1 MSVTPPSY
9 RQGPYGGSS
18 PESPGK
24 PALASPMAIATE
36 LWALII
42 LAQCVVFGGQYQ
54 VAFDAADEV
63 SRDMPEGDLPDGAI
77 WAVYVIVGLTLAA
90 VFGVLAW
97 LARSGRNWARLL
109 LGFVSFY
116 LVVQT
121 VSAFFIEDADHWTMI
136 PTVIGGVAA
145 LGAGVLLMHRDSD
158 KYCKDMAAWRK
169 SQSGKDGQPPW
180 SPGPP
185 SQYPPNPD
193 HPNSY
198 QQYPYQPYPQQQ
210 YPQQPYPQQQYY
222 GAPGHQQ
229 GGYQH
234 PAGPDNG
241 TPSEPGTTD
250 PRRSDGPGSDTGERE

>member
-9 RQGPYGGSS
+9 SQGPYGGSS
-18 PESPGK
+18 PESPNK

-36 LWALII
+36 LWVLII

-63 SRDMPEGDLPDGAI
+63 SRDMPEGELPDGAI
-77 WAVYVIVGLTLAA
+77 WVVYVIVGLTLAA

-97 LARSGRNWARLL
+97 LARSGRNWARLV

-121 VSAFFIEDADHWTMI
+121 VSAFFIEEADHWTMI

-169 SQSGKDGQPPW
+169 SQSHKGGQAPW
-180 SPGPP
+180 PQGPP
-185 SQYPPNPD
+185 SGYPPNPTY
-193 HPNSY
+193 PN
-198 QQYPYQPYPQQQ
+198 PYQQ
-210 YPQQPYPQQQYY
+210 YPQQPYQQQYY
-222 GAPGHQQ
+222 GAPGYQQ

-234 PAGPDNG
+234 PAGPDNS
-241 TPSEPGTTD
+241 TPSEPGNTD
-250 PRRSDGPGSDTGERE
+250 PRRSDDAGSDTGERK

>member
-9 RQGPYGGSS
+9 SQGPYGGSS

-24 PALASPMAIATE
+24 PALASSLAIATE

-54 VAFDAADEV
+54 AAFDAADEV

-97 LARSGRNWARLL
+97 LARSGRNWARLV

-121 VSAFFIEDADHWTMI
+121 VSAFFIEEADHWTMI

-169 SQSGKDGQPPW
+169 SQSHKDGQAHNGGQAPW
-180 SPGPP
+180 SYGPP
-185 SQYPPNPD
+185 GQHPPNAH
-193 HPNSY
+193 HPNAY
-198 QQYPYQPYPQQQ
+198 QQYPQQQ
-210 YPQQPYPQQQYY
+210 YH
-222 GAPGHQQ
+222 GAPGYQQ
-229 GGYQH
+229 GWHQH
-234 PAGPDNG
+234 PAGPEQG
-241 TPSEPGTTD
+241 TPIEPGNTD
-250 PRRSDGPGSDTGERE
+250 PRTSGDAGSDTGERK